1 MEIRAP
7 REEEFHDIVE
17 LGNITFGEEAAP
29 EDEAAYRRDFPF
41 DRALCAYDA
50 GRMVGSLAV
59 FSMELTLPGRKAIPA
74 GGATWGATLPT
85 HRRRGI
91 LRSLFRAQ
99 MRDMMEREEPVT
111 ILGASEATIYQRF
124 GYGAA
129 STIMSFSVERAYA
142 DLAPQGAG
150 ATASG
155 ITLVA
160 GVEAAGRL
168 AGVFEAL
175 RLDQPGA
182 VSRSPTWWSGYLA
195 DPPLARQG
203 ATRMYHAVHT
213 GPTGIDDG
221 YVSYRIKDQ
230 WLASTPMNEVMVVE
244 LLAGNRDAYRA
255 LWRYVIGT
263 DLCQTI
269 SYGRARV
276 DEPLRWLLAD
286 SRRLVVNAVSD
297 DLYLRLLDIPRALM
311 ARTYSAPGEVVFEV
325 IEIIP
330 RSTHGALPADGRGTS
345 RGRRDRGRER
355 RLSSH
360 RQASR
365 HLSGR
370 DHFGRRI
377 SWRRQLHGSC
387 DGRSTRLRGPSR
399 AREGRRHV
407 LQRHRPLLFNA
418 VLGCTSTLPSPPTGR
433 SASWILGAWRRN
445 SANGTSSDSWRS
457 PATRT

>member
-1 MEIRAP
+1 MDGVEIRAP

-41 DRALCAYDA
+41 DRALCAYDEE
-50 GRMVGSLAV
+50 RMVGSLAV
-59 FSMELTLPGRKAIPA
+59 YSMELTLPGRKAIPA

-230 WLASTPMNEVMVVE
+230 WLASTPMNEVVVVE
-244 LLAGNRDAYRA
+244 LLAGNREAYRA

-297 DLYLRLLDIPRALM
+297 DLYVRLLDIPRALM

-325 IEIIP
+325 IESFPAP
-330 RSTHGALPADGRGTS
+330 R
-345 RGRRDRGRER
+345 
-355 RLSSH
+355 
-360 RQASR
+360 
-365 HLSGR
+365 
-370 DHFGRRI
+370 
-377 SWRRQLHGSC
+377 
-387 DGRSTRLRGPSR
+387 
-399 AREGRRHV
+399 
-407 LQRHRPLLFNA
+407 
-418 VLGCTSTLPSPPTGR
+418 TGR
-433 SASWILGAWRRN
+433 FLLTAGAGAVAGGTEAAGADCRPTDRRADISLDAATLGAAFLGGVSFTDLAMAGRLDCADPRVL
-445 SANGTSSDSWRS
+445 ARADAMFSSGIAPFCS
-457 PATRT
+457 TQF